1 MCPRTGP
8 SSRGISATRV
18 PCSGLQ
24 AIFAVVADP
33 STWKYA
39 AFAGLIAAVVLNY
52 ADLRRGSYKM
62 LDVTGIA

>member
-1 MCPRTGP
+1 M
-8 SSRGISATRV
+8 
-18 PCSGLQ
+18 
-24 AIFAVVADP
+24 ADP